1 MARFEKLTVTELNP
15 GKQGGAAPVKLPSYT
30 LATVPAA
37 AAWEGH
43 MIWISD
49 ATPPNLA
56 VSDGTNW
63 IAADDGLTAA

>member
-1 MARFEKLTVTELNP
+1 MAWRELLHVRKIRP
-15 GKQGGAAPVKLPSYT
+15 KTGEPAPLEVPSFT

-37 AAWEGH
+37 ASWTGH

-49 ATPPNLA
+49 ATPANLA

-63 IAADDGLTAA
+63 IAADDGATAA